1 MRANRRW
8 GEGGIPGCLAHDSCT
23 EGCTSRT
30 PGRTTENVGAFDEG
44 QRVRER
50 YLETT
55 YGVRV
60 VFLVECIRA
69 SVYLS

>member
-1 MRANRRW
+1 VKVEFQDVLPMTAAPKGVRHARQ
-8 GEGGIPGCLAHDSCT
+8 GEH
-23 EGCTSRT
+23 
-30 PGRTTENVGAFDEG
+30 VGAFDEG